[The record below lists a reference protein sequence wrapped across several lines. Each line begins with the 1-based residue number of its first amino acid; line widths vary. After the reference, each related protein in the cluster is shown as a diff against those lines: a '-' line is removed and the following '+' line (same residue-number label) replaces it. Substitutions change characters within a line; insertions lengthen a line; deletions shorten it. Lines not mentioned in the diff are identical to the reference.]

1 MSNTI
6 PQIIDLTVNSNKII
20 NPEDAQQIFDLQA
33 ALDERKAYAESVVIR
48 AQEQAN
54 LVRENAYNT
63 SIKKAHD
70 EQNELLAKCE
80 SKINHMYDKLETDIQ
95 NVVTRV
101 LLNFGFT
108 NPTSQNV
115 QEIINQEVKH
125 IKQSDAILKITCNN
139 KVMEHI
145 KDVIPN
151 TSTQPVFDLDE
162 ALSDDECILETN
174 WYVFRLNLQ
183 DAIKQINSVVPLLMN

>member
-1 MSNTI
+1 MSSTN
-6 PQIIDLTVNSNKII
+6 PQIIDLAVNSNKII
-20 NPEDAQQIFDLQA
+20 TPEAAQQIFDLQT
-33 ALDERKAYAESVVIR
+33 ALDERKAYAESIVIR

-80 SKINHMYDKLETDIQ
+80 IKINHMYDKLETDIQ

-115 QEIINQEVKH
+115 QEIINQEIKH

-145 KDVIPN
+145 KNVMPS
-151 TSTQPVFDLDE
+151 TSTQPIFDFDE
-162 ALSDDECILETN
+162 ELSDDECILETN

-183 DAIKQINSVVPLLMN
+183 DAIKQINNLVPLLMD